1 MLLTK
6 KYRIVIKTLP
16 VSHRT
21 DTLHTRAFCSI
32 QTLSSRRSLC
42 ATATHHL
49 AHAAHSRR
57 PCNHF
62 ASCPGSHNV
71 RNLLIRF
78 RRRGSE
84 EDASVTCRNTG
95 GTLHCPH
102 GAYGQKPHARTLNK
116 GITVQGVSTPAV
128 GKLVGSPLTVNPLE
142 PGPRAQCTSGRQQ
155 AGALSP
161 RRQGGGGPPRAR
173 RQNRTRARAAT
184 GVHVA
189 GHVVGL
195 GVLKVC
201 HKLLRRDQPE

>member
-102 GAYGQKPHARTLNK
+102 GAYGQKPPARTNTQARTHTQQRHYRPRRIDTCSRK
-116 GITVQGVSTPAV
+116 ARGQSTDCESV
-128 GKLVGSPLTVNPLE
+128 GAWT
-142 PGPRAQCTSGRQQ
+142 TSAMHVRSAAGG
-155 AGALSP
+155 GALSS
-161 RRQGGGGPPRAR
+161 
-173 RQNRTRARAAT
+173 
-184 GVHVA
+184 
-189 GHVVGL
+189 
-195 GVLKVC
+195 
-201 HKLLRRDQPE
+201 